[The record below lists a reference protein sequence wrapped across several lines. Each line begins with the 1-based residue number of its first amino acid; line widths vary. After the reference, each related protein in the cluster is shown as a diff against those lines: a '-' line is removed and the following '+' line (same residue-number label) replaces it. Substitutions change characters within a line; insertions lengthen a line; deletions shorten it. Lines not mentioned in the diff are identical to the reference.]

1 MHDECRRIPPGE
13 PVALDGPGPGSSRT
27 SVHQTDCNQ
36 AARLANILALAR
48 SGREFAV
55 VSHAGGGDCSTDVA
69 IPESSAGRFQCMTS
83 GSSAKPKIVRRTH
96 HSWIASFAVNRH
108 LWSIGHVDSYAVL
121 GNLSHS
127 LPLYASLEAAHL
139 GADLHMLSGMRPD
152 RQFKALSERKV
163 SILYATPTQ
172 IRLLTDGSARKRS
185 EPALSVRLVL
195 IGGSKLD
202 AETMRSARRIL
213 PNAHIHEFYGS
224 AETSFVTIGDKAS
237 PKGSV
242 GRPYPGVGI
251 RIGPGAQPGMSGEV
265 WVRSPYLF
273 EGYVG
278 DSPGSSRW
286 DGSYFSVGEIG
297 RLDRKGNLELLGRV
311 DRMVTVADRNVHPES
326 IETWLMQQDG
336 ISNSAVLAEP
346 DRLRGNRLT
355 AFVEPAAGMA
365 DVEML
370 ERKCRLA
377 LAPLATPDRF
387 MIRKNWPIL
396 PSGKTDLAALASSL
410 RKSGD

>member
-1 MHDECRRIPPGE
+1 MHDECLRIPPGE
-13 PVALDGPGPGSSRT
+13 PVAPDRPGPGSSGT
-27 SVHQTDCNQ
+27 GFHPTDRNQ

-55 VSHAGGGDCSTDVA
+55 VGGVDGGDCTTDEAVS
-69 IPESSAGRFQCMTS
+69 ESSAGRFQCMTS
-83 GSSAKPKIVRRTH
+83 GTSAGPKIVRRTH
-96 HSWIASFAVNRH
+96 HSWIASFTVNRH
-108 LWSIGHVDSYAVL
+108 LWSIGQDDSYAVL

-152 RQFKALSERKV
+152 RQFRALAERKV

-172 IRLLTDGSARKRS
+172 VRLLTDGSARKRS

-202 AETMRSARRIL
+202 GETMRSARRIL
-213 PNAHIHEFYGS
+213 PNAQIHEFYGS
-224 AETSFVTIGDKAS
+224 AETSFVTISDKDT
-237 PKGSV
+237 PEGSV

-251 RIGPGAQPGMSGEV
+251 RIGPGSQPGMSGEV

-273 EGYVG
+273 DGYVG
-278 DSPGSSRW
+278 DSKGNSRW
-286 DGSYFSVGEIG
+286 DGPYLSVGEIG
-297 RLDRKGNLELLGRV
+297 RLDRKGNLELLGRA
-311 DRMVTVADRNVHPES
+311 DRMVTVADRNVHPEG
-326 IETWLMQQDG
+326 IEAWLMQQDG
-336 ISNSAVLAEP
+336 ILNAAVIAEP

-355 AFVEPAAGMA
+355 AFVQPAAGMA
-365 DVEML
+365 GVEML
-370 ERKCRLA
+370 ASKCRLA
-377 LAPLATPDRF
+377 LGSPATPDRF
-387 MIRKNWPIL
+387 MIRSSWPVL
-396 PSGKTDLAALASSL
+396 PSGKTDFAALASGL